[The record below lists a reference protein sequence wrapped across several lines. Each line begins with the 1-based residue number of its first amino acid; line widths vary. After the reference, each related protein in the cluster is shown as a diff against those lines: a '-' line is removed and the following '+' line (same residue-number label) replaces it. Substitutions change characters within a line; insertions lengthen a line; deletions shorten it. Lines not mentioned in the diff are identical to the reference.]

1 MTAGASWY
9 WPFGGSDKGKER
21 LRISELMEPT
31 SELIDEAADLADE
44 GKITEAVGKYNAAL
58 RELDRVEA
66 ENPERVQSAEFATVR
81 NKRAYINSAID
92 SLLLRQ
98 AQKNAKAVAVTDT
111 TELERRYAEL
121 KGKKLP
127 AAKKPSAPPPAA
139 KESAKEE
146 KRPAAEAQKPA
157 VEEPKPVEEQK
168 PAAED
173 EQLPGDVAAT
183 LVDEEKPSAVE
194 EKKPAAALEQPKPVA
209 VAEDPKPA
217 AVAEEKKP
225 AVKEEAP
232 VAVVEERQQAAAKP
246 EPAAANPPRKD
257 VQRRAKL
264 RSAAEALGKRDFVS
278 ARRVL
283 AELLAARPNDAAA
296 LNLRAAVETEMGD
309 YAAAEETLDKC
320 IQANPDSHY
329 AYYNMVRLFLKTRG
343 EEGKSA
349 AKLYYDAGRK
359 CGGPADPEME
369 KSLK

>member
-1 MTAGASWY
+1 MTVSASWY
-9 WPFGGSDKGKER
+9 WPFGGSDKAKER

-66 ENPERVQSAEFATVR
+66 ENPERAQSAEFATVR

-92 SLLLRQ
+92 SLLLKQ

-139 KESAKEE
+139 KEKS
-146 KRPAAEAQKPA
+146 PAAEKPPA
-157 VEEPKPVEEQK
+157 AEEQK
-168 PAAED
+168 PADVED
-173 EQLPGDVAAT
+173 QMPADVAAT
-183 LVDEEKPSAVE
+183 LVAEEPQPAAKDEKP
-194 EKKPAAALEQPKPVA
+194 PVA
-209 VAEDPKPA
+209 KEEAPV

-225 AVKEEAP
+225 VAEEQKP
-232 VAVVEERQQAAAKP
+232 VA
-246 EPAAANPPRKD
+246 EPARAAANLPRKD
-257 VQRRAKL
+257 GQRRAKL
-264 RSAAEALGKRDFVS
+264 RSVAEALGKRDFVS
-278 ARRVL
+278 ARRTL
-283 AELLAARPNDAAA
+283 AELLAERPNDASA